1 MKKVAINTLIVL
13 LFWVQGG
20 CNMAH
25 DNEKHDET
33 TAHGSNKKGDDHA
46 GNNHGHKD
54 AFGDISNLLEEE
66 QARGSIIFTLD
77 QQRQVDFS
85 TAETQML
92 TLRPSLTVTGS
103 LKAAGGGEAIVVA
116 PVSGYLSPQKDFP
129 RLGEH
134 VRGGEILFRI
144 VPQISSEADPATLEL
159 AVRRSQSNHEL
170 ALQELKRLEKLLSQD
185 AIPER
190 RVSAALKEEEVARA
204 ELEAAKRRLKQYR
217 SNPKE
222 KFEATAV
229 LVTSPIDG
237 VLDGIY
243 LNPGAYLQEGTPLF
257 HVVDTT
263 RLRLEARIVEA
274 DIGRLVQPHGAW
286 FEVDG
291 FETAFEIN
299 LANGGRLITLGR
311 VVDPQTRTVPLVF
324 EFSNPKDQL
333 RIGMFARIH
342 VLTGKPKKALAI
354 PLTAVQ
360 ENAGQTS
367 TYIQTGDQNFEHR
380 VLRLGLRDGQFIEV
394 ISGLTKGDRVV
405 TQGSYLIQLAASGT
419 QEIGHGH
426 AH

>member
-1 MKKVAINTLIVL
+1 
-13 LFWVQGG
+13 
-20 CNMAH
+20 
-25 DNEKHDET
+25 
-33 TAHGSNKKGDDHA
+33 
-46 GNNHGHKD
+46 
-54 AFGDISNLLEEE
+54 
-66 QARGSIIFTLD
+66 
-77 QQRQVDFS
+77 
-85 TAETQML
+85 
-92 TLRPSLTVTGS
+92 
-103 LKAAGGGEAIVVA
+103 
-116 PVSGYLSPQKDFP
+116 
-129 RLGEH
+129 
-134 VRGGEILFRI
+134 LFRI

-299 LANGGRLITLGR
+299 LANGGRLITLGL